1 MSSSE
6 QPPPQPP
13 SAINRNP
20 TTGSSTGS
28 SNSGSSNSKK
38 SNDLTVGIIGGMG
51 PQATVSFLQL
61 LISLTHELTSARTDQ
76 DHVKYIL
83 VNDPTIP
90 NRQSALLSSSPS
102 SLSTTGLHISSACSL
117 LPPSVDFCICI
128 CNTAHAFSSYFTDPL
143 SLHLTPFLSLITVTS
158 KRVIELSEE
167 TTKVAILA
175 ATGCVKSRLYQ
186 NELGRLGGRA
196 PYILPDSLQETA
208 MLSINQTKAGE
219 IDEACRTLGPLLR
232 FLREEEEVE
241 MVVLGCTEFPVIVES
256 LGEDVPEG
264 IRFVDST
271 MVMAEMTVKLCKGLI
286 KLEDVME

>member
-6 QPPPQPP
+6 QPPQPP
-13 SAINRNP
+13 SSINP
-20 TTGSSTGS
+20 TTGSSN
-28 SNSGSSNSKK
+28 SNK

-102 SLSTTGLHISSACSL
+102 SLETTGLHISHACAL
-117 LPPSVDFCICI
+117 IPPSCDFCICI
-128 CNTAHAFSSYFTDPL
+128 CNTAHAFYPYFTRPL
-143 SLHLTPFLSLITVTS
+143 SLHRTPFLSLITVTS
-158 KRVIELSEE
+158 RRVIELSDE

-175 ATGCVKSRLYQ
+175 ATGCVKSELYQ
-186 NELGRLGGRA
+186 NELSRLGGRP
-196 PYILPDSLQETA
+196 PYILPGSLQETA